1 MINCG
6 GIGTYGTYAV
16 TVESEVSA
24 VNWRKQTQR

>member
-1 MINCG
+1 MINCR

-24 VNWRKQTQR
+24 VS